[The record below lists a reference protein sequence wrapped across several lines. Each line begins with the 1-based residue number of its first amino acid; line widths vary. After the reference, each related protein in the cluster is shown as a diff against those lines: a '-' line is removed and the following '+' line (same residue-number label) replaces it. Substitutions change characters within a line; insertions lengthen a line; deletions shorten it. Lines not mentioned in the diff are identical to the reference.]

1 MHRTETPTET
11 VAPSLE
17 RHRTASRLHRRNYR
31 DRDADE
37 KGPII
42 MSHGGRLAAK
52 ALKAAGVEC
61 VFTLSGGHVMG
72 IYDGCIDE
80 GIRVVDVRHEQAAT
94 HAADAWAR
102 LNPGRV
108 GVAILTAGPGV
119 TDGVTGVANAWRANS
134 PILVFGGQG
143 PFNNLRRGSLQEM
156 DHVSLMRPITKWADA
171 CYETSR
177 IGEYIEAGIRTAM
190 SGVPGPAFLEIPMD
204 VLHSPIDLDQITLPA
219 FRDYRVAS
227 TAPAASICAAADLL
241 RSARAPMVM
250 AGTALKWSEGGPALR
265 RFAEATHVPVFTNGM
280 GRGQLP
286 MNHPQFFNRSR
297 KQALAGAD
305 VVVLAGTPLDFR
317 MQYGA
322 SIPADAKIVQL
333 DLDETLI
340 GQNRSATVG
349 LVGNLGANLD
359 ALLAE
364 LDGAVDASDHSTSLR
379 AIEDAA
385 DAALAEQLDSDEVP
399 IDPMRLCREIADF
412 IATDDDMIVIGDGG
426 DIVAQ
431 ASKVLKVPPNGTW
444 MDPGPLGTL
453 GVGMPFALAAQ
464 IANPDRRVMIIY
476 GDGSFGLNG
485 FEYDTAVRFG
495 LPIVGVVGNDAAWGQ
510 MMRPQ
515 AMIYGQDRLVATE
528 LSPTRYDKV
537 VEALGGHGEHVTEP
551 GEIADALERAF
562 ASGRPA
568 LVNVEMRKDVGAMKG
583 STYV

>member
-1 MHRTETPTET
+1 
-11 VAPSLE
+11 
-17 RHRTASRLHRRNYR
+17 
-31 DRDADE
+31 
-37 KGPII
+37 
-42 MSHGGRLAAK
+42 MSHGGALAAR

-72 IYDGCIDE
+72 IYDGCLDE
-80 GIRVVDVRHEQAAT
+80 GIRVIDVRHEQAAV

-102 LNPGRV
+102 LHPGRV

-156 DHVSLMRPITKWADA
+156 DHVSVMRPITKWADA
-171 CYETSR
+171 CYETQR
-177 IGEYIEAGIRTAM
+177 IAEYIEAAIRTAL

-204 VLHSPIDLDQITLPA
+204 VLHGPIELDEVAIPA

-227 TAPAASICAAADLL
+227 AAPRTQIDAAVELLAAAERPL
-241 RSARAPMVM
+241 VM
-250 AGTALKWSEGGPALR
+250 AGTALKWSEGADALR
-265 RFAEATHVPVFTNGM
+265 RFVETTSIPCFTNGM

-286 MNHPQFFNRSR
+286 MDHAQFFNRTR
-297 KQALAGAD
+297 KQALTEAD

-317 MQYGA
+317 MRFGR
-322 SIPADAKIVQL
+322 SIPPGAKIIQL

-340 GQNRSATVG
+340 GQNRSADVG
-349 LVGNLGANLD
+349 LVGNLGANFD
-359 ALLAE
+359 ALLDAMSE
-364 LDGAVDASDHSTSLR
+364 TDVKLDFSDRSVELR
-379 AIEDAA
+379 ALEDEAQTTLSA
-385 DAALAEQLDSDEVP
+385 QLNSDAVP
-399 IDPMRLCREIADF
+399 IDPLRLCREIADA
-412 IATDDDMIVIGDGG
+412 ITDDMIVIGDGG

-431 ASKVLKVPPNGTW
+431 AAKVLRVPRNGTW

-464 IANPDRRVMIIY
+464 LAHPEKRVLIIY

-515 AMIYGQDRLVATE
+515 AAIYGADRVVATE
-528 LSPTRYDKV
+528 LRRTRYDLV

-551 GEIADALERAF
+551 DQIGPAIERAF
-562 ASGRPA
+562 AAGVPA
-568 LVNVEMRKDVGAMKG
+568 LVNVEIRQDVDGVKG

>member
-1 MHRTETPTET
+1 
-11 VAPSLE
+11 
-17 RHRTASRLHRRNYR
+17 
-31 DRDADE
+31 
-37 KGPII
+37 

-52 ALKAAGVEC
+52 ALRAAGVEC

-72 IYDGCIDE
+72 IYDGCLDE

-134 PILVFGGQG
+134 PILVIGGQG

-156 DHVSLMRPITKWADA
+156 DHVSLMKPITKWADA
-171 CYETSR
+171 CYETGR
-177 IGEYIEAGIRTAM
+177 IGEYIELAVRTAL
-190 SGVPGPAFLEIPMD
+190 SGVPGPSSLEIPMD
-204 VLHSPIDLDQITLPA
+204 VLHAPIDTDSITLPT
-219 FRDYRVAS
+219 FRDYRVAT
-227 TAPAASICAAADLL
+227 TAPQALVDEAAAIVGAAT
-241 RSARAPMVM
+241 RPMVM

-265 RFAEATHVPVFTNGM
+265 RFAEATEIPVFTNGM
-280 GRGQLP
+280 ARGQLA

-297 KQALAGAD
+297 KDALARAD
-305 VVVLAGTPLDFR
+305 VVILAGTPLDFR
-317 MQYGA
+317 MKYGG
-322 SIPADAKIVQL
+322 SIPADTKVVQL

-340 GQNRSATVG
+340 GQNRSADVG

-359 ALLAE
+359 ALLA
-364 LDGAVDASDHSTSLR
+364 
-379 AIEDAA
+379 AIERDGGVDHADHAA
-385 DAALAEQLDSDEVP
+385 ELRTVEDEAEQALQAQLHSDDVP
-399 IDPMRLCREIADF
+399 IDPMRLCKEIADF
-412 IATDDDMIVIGDGG
+412 VATDDEMIVIGDGG

-431 ASKVLKVPPNGTW
+431 ASKVLKVPERGTW

-453 GVGMPFALAAQ
+453 GVGMPFAISAQ
-464 IANPDRRVMIIY
+464 LTHPDQRVLIVY

-485 FEYDTAVRFG
+485 FEFDTAVRFG
-495 LPIVGVVGNDAAWGQ
+495 LPIVGIIGNDAAWGQ

-515 AMIYGQDRLVATE
+515 AMIYGADRLVATE
-528 LSPTRYDKV
+528 LSATRYDLV

-551 GEIADALERAF
+551 AEIRPAIERAF
-562 ASGRPA
+562 AAGVPA
-568 LVNVEMRKDVGAMKG
+568 VVNVEIRKDIGSMKG